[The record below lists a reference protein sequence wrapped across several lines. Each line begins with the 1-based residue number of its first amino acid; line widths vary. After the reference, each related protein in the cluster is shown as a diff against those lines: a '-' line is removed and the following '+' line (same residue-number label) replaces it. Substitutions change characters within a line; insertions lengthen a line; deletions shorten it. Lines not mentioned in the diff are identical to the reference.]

1 MADSL
6 SSDPRPPRVM
16 ALGDCAVLVEFADHL
31 DLATNA
37 RIQVLAQAMRNQRM
51 PWVRDVVPALASL
64 AVHIDPVSLGFA
76 DPIELVRHLLT
87 QCLGEALAPARSC
100 NQVHIPI
107 CYETEF
113 GLDLADISQRTGL
126 SVEQVIQRHLQS
138 EFMVLMVGFA
148 PGHPYLGGLAPSL
161 SVPRRSAPRVKMP
174 SGAVA
179 IANAQ
184 CVVYPF
190 EIPGGW
196 SVVGRTP
203 LRVFDAN
210 RQRPSLF
217 EPGDQ
222 VRFERI
228 DRGGFEE
235 LARKE
240 GTA

>member
-1 MADSL
+1 MTTPGQRQPTL
-6 SSDPRPPRVM
+6 L
-16 ALGDCAVLVEFADHL
+16 ALGDAAVLIEFADHL
-31 DLATNA
+31 DLATNT
-37 RIQVLAQAMRNQRM
+37 RIQVLAQAMRHRRM

-64 AVHIDPVSLGFA
+64 AVLVDPGILGCA
-76 DPIELVRHLLT
+76 NPIEPVRLLLA
-87 QCLGEALAPARSC
+87 QCLDEALAPSRSSK
-100 NQVHIPI
+100 QVHIPI

-113 GLDLADISQRTGL
+113 GLDLDDISQRTGL
-126 SVEQVIQRHLQS
+126 SVAQVIQRHLQS

-161 SVPRRSAPRVKMP
+161 SVPRRAAPRVKMP
-174 SGAVA
+174 CGAVA
-179 IANAQ
+179 IANTQ

-228 DRGGFEE
+228 DRDGFDA

>member
-1 MADSL
+1 MGATTN
-6 SSDPRPPRVM
+6 RQKPPTLL
-16 ALGDCAVLVEFADHL
+16 ALGDSAVLVEFADHL

-37 RIQVLAQAMRNQRM
+37 RIQVMAQAMRSRSM

-64 AVHIDPVSLGFA
+64 AVHVDPVALDFT
-76 DPIELVRHLLT
+76 DPVEPVRLLLA
-87 QCLGEALAPARSC
+87 QCLDDALAPARSFK
-100 NQVHIPI
+100 QVHIPI

-113 GLDLADISQRTGL
+113 GLDLDDISQRTGL
-126 SVEQVIQRHLQS
+126 SVEQVVQRHQHS

-174 SGAVA
+174 CGAVA

-210 RQRPSLF
+210 RPQPSLF
-217 EPGDQ
+217 EPGDK

-228 DRGGFEE
+228 DRGGFNE

-240 GTA
+240 GTE

>member
-1 MADSL
+1 
-6 SSDPRPPRVM
+6 
-16 ALGDCAVLVEFADHL
+16 
-31 DLATNA
+31 
-37 RIQVLAQAMRNQRM
+37 M

-64 AVHIDPVSLGFA
+64 AVHVDPVALDFT
-76 DPIELVRHLLT
+76 DPVEPVRLLLA
-87 QCLGEALAPARSC
+87 QCLNDELALGRTG
-100 NQVHIPI
+100 NLVHIPI

-113 GLDLADISQRTGL
+113 GLDLDDISQRTGL
-126 SVEQVIQRHLQS
+126 SVEQVVQRHQHS

-174 SGAVA
+174 CGAVA

-210 RQRPSLF
+210 RPQPSLF

-228 DRGGFEE
+228 DRGGFDE

-240 GTA
+240 GTE

>member
-1 MADSL
+1 MGATTN
-6 SSDPRPPRVM
+6 RQKPPTLL
-16 ALGDCAVLVEFADHL
+16 ALGDSAVLVEFADHL

-37 RIQVLAQAMRNQRM
+37 RIQVLAQAMRSRSM

-64 AVHIDPVSLGFA
+64 AVHVDPVALGFT
-76 DPIELVRHLLT
+76 DPVEPVRLLLA
-87 QCLGEALAPARSC
+87 QCLNDELALGRTG
-100 NQVHIPI
+100 NLVHIPI

-113 GLDLADISQRTGL
+113 GLDLDDISQRTGL
-126 SVEQVIQRHLQS
+126 SVEQVVQRHQHS

-174 SGAVA
+174 CGAVA

-210 RQRPSLF
+210 RRQPSLF

-228 DRGGFEE
+228 DRGGFDE

-240 GTA
+240 GTE

>member
-1 MADSL
+1 MGATTN
-6 SSDPRPPRVM
+6 RQKPPTLL
-16 ALGDCAVLVEFADHL
+16 ALGDSAVLVEFADHL

-37 RIQVLAQAMRNQRM
+37 RIQVLAQAMRSRSM

-64 AVHIDPVSLGFA
+64 AVHVDPVALGFT
-76 DPIELVRHLLT
+76 DPVEPVRLLLA
-87 QCLGEALAPARSC
+87 QCLDDALAPGRTG
-100 NQVHIPI
+100 NLVHIPI

-113 GLDLADISQRTGL
+113 GLDLDDISQRTGL
-126 SVEQVIQRHLQS
+126 SVEQVVQRHQHS

-174 SGAVA
+174 CGAVA

-210 RQRPSLF
+210 RPQPSLF
-217 EPGDQ
+217 EPGDK

-228 DRGGFEE
+228 DRGGFNE

-240 GTA
+240 GTE

>member
-1 MADSL
+1 MTNSGRRQPKL
-6 SSDPRPPRVM
+6 L
-16 ALGDCAVLVEFADHL
+16 ALGDAAVLIEFSDHL
-31 DLATNA
+31 DLCTNA
-37 RIQVLAQAMRNQRM
+37 RIQMLAKAIRHRRI
-51 PWVRDVVPALASL
+51 PWIRDVVPALATL
-64 AVHIDPVSLGFA
+64 AVHVDPVSLGFT
-76 DPIELVRHLLT
+76 DPIEPVRNLLT
-87 QCLGEALAPARSC
+87 QCLGEGMTAGQSFK
-100 NQVHIPI
+100 QVQIPI

-113 GLDLADISQRTGL
+113 GLDLDEISKLTGL
-126 SVEQVIQRHLQS
+126 SIDQVVQTHQQS

-174 SGAVA
+174 CGAVA

-210 RQRPSLF
+210 RQQPSLF

-228 DRGGFEE
+228 DRGEFDE

-240 GTA
+240 GTE

>member
-1 MADSL
+1 
-6 SSDPRPPRVM
+6 M

-31 DLATNA
+31 DLATNT
-37 RIQVLAQAMRNQRM
+37 RIQLLAQAIRSRHI

-64 AVHIDPVSLGFA
+64 AVHVDPVVLGFA
-76 DPIELVRHLLT
+76 DPIEPVRLLLA
-87 QCLGEALAPARSC
+87 QCLDEALTPARSSK
-100 NQVHIPI
+100 QVHIPI
-107 CYETEF
+107 CYAAEF
-113 GLDLADISQRTGL
+113 GLDLDDISQRTGL
-126 SVEQVIQRHLQS
+126 SVAQVIQRHLQS

-203 LRVFDAN
+203 LRVFDAH

-228 DRGGFEE
+228 DRGGFDA

>member
-1 MADSL
+1 MT
-6 SSDPRPPRVM
+6 SDLGSPSVM
-16 ALGDCAVLVEFADHL
+16 ALGDSAVLIEFADHL
-31 DLATNA
+31 DLAVNS
-37 RIQVLAQAMRNQRM
+37 RIQLLAQAIRERQL

-64 AVHIDPVSLGFA
+64 AVHVDPVALGFS
-76 DPIELVRHLLT
+76 DPIEPVRELLS
-87 QCLGEALAPARSC
+87 LAMDGALASARSS
-100 NQVHIPI
+100 NLVQIPI

-113 GLDLADISQRTGL
+113 GLDLDDISQRTHM
-126 SVEQVIQRHLQS
+126 SVDEVIERHLKS
-138 EFMVLMVGFA
+138 EFVVLMVGFA

-203 LRVFDAN
+203 LRVFDA
-210 RQRPSLF
+210 RRERPSLF
-217 EPGDQ
+217 EPGDS

-228 DRGGFEE
+228 DLAGFRA
-235 LARKE
+235 LAHQE

>member
-1 MADSL
+1 MTNSGQRQPTL
-6 SSDPRPPRVM
+6 L
-16 ALGDCAVLVEFADHL
+16 ALGDAAVLIEFADHL
-31 DLATNA
+31 DLSTNT
-37 RIQVLAQAMRNQRM
+37 RIQVLAQAIRNRRM
-51 PWVRDVVPALASL
+51 PWIRDVVPALATL
-64 AVHIDPVSLGFA
+64 AVHVDPVSLGFA
-76 DPIELVRHLLT
+76 DPIEPVRKLLN
-87 QCLGEALAPARSC
+87 QCLDEDLAPSRSFK
-100 NQVHIPI
+100 QVHIPI

-113 GLDLADISQRTGL
+113 GLDLDDISQRTGL
-126 SVEQVIQRHLQS
+126 SVEQVVQRHQHS

-174 SGAVA
+174 CGAVA

-210 RQRPSLF
+210 RRQPSLF

-228 DRGGFEE
+228 DRGGFDE

-240 GTA
+240 GTE

>member
-1 MADSL
+1 MGATTN
-6 SSDPRPPRVM
+6 RQKPPTLL
-16 ALGDCAVLVEFADHL
+16 ALGDSAVLVEFADHL

-37 RIQVLAQAMRNQRM
+37 RIQVLAQAMRSRSM

-64 AVHIDPVSLGFA
+64 AVHVDPVALGFT
-76 DPIELVRHLLT
+76 DPVEPVRLLLA
-87 QCLGEALAPARSC
+87 QCLNDELALGRTG
-100 NQVHIPI
+100 NLVHIPI

-113 GLDLADISQRTGL
+113 GLDLDDISQRTGL
-126 SVEQVIQRHLQS
+126 SVEQVVQRHQHS

-174 SGAVA
+174 CGAVA

-203 LRVFDAN
+203 LRVFDGN
-210 RQRPSLF
+210 RRQPSLF

-228 DRGGFEE
+228 DRGGFDE

-240 GTA
+240 GTE

>member
-1 MADSL
+1 
-6 SSDPRPPRVM
+6 M

-31 DLATNA
+31 DLTTNA
-37 RIQVLAQAMRNQRM
+37 RIQLLAQAMRNQRM
-51 PWVRDVVPALASL
+51 PWVRDVVPALASM
-64 AVHIDPVSLGFA
+64 AVHVDPVVLGFS
-76 DPIELVRHLLT
+76 DPVLPVKLLLA
-87 QCLGEALAPARSC
+87 QCLEETLAPAQSSE
-100 NQVHIPI
+100 QVQIPI
-107 CYETEF
+107 CYAAEF
-113 GLDLADISQRTGL
+113 GLDLDDISQRTGL
-126 SVEQVIQRHLQS
+126 GVDQVIQRHLQS

-174 SGAVA
+174 CGAVA

-210 RQRPSLF
+210 RRQPSLF

-228 DRGGFEE
+228 DRGDFDE

-240 GTA
+240 GTQ

>member
-1 MADSL
+1 M
-6 SSDPRPPRVM
+6 
-16 ALGDCAVLVEFADHL
+16 GDCAVLVEFADHL
-31 DLATNA
+31 DLATNT
-37 RIQVLAQAMRNQRM
+37 RIQLLAQAIRSRHI

-64 AVHIDPVSLGFA
+64 AVHVDPVVLGFA
-76 DPIELVRHLLT
+76 DPIEPVRLLLA
-87 QCLGEALAPARSC
+87 QCLDEALTPARSSK
-100 NQVHIPI
+100 QVHIPI
-107 CYETEF
+107 CYEAEF
-113 GLDLADISQRTGL
+113 GLDLDDISQRTGL
-126 SVEQVIQRHLQS
+126 SVAQVIQRHLQS

-203 LRVFDAN
+203 LRVFDAH

-228 DRGGFEE
+228 DQGGFDA

-240 GTA
+240 GTV

>member
-1 MADSL
+1 MTSH
-6 SSDPRPPRVM
+6 SGPVKVM
-16 ALGDCAVLVEFADHL
+16 ALGDSAVLVEFADHL
-31 DLATNA
+31 DLATNV
-37 RIQVLAQAMRNQRM
+37 RIQVLAQAMRNQRL
-51 PWVRDVVPALASL
+51 PWVLDVVPALASL
-64 AVHIDPVSLGFA
+64 AIHVDLAALDFA
-76 DPIELVRHLLT
+76 DPIEPVRLLLAR
-87 QCLGEALAPARSC
+87 CLDDALAPEQSG
-100 NQVHIPI
+100 NLVHIPI
-107 CYETEF
+107 CYGSEF
-113 GLDLADISQRTGL
+113 GLDLDDISERTGL
-126 SVEQVIQRHLQS
+126 SAEQVIQRHLHS
-138 EFMVLMVGFA
+138 EFTVLMVGFA

-190 EIPGGW
+190 EISGGW

-203 LRVFDAN
+203 LRVFDAG
-210 RQRPSLF
+210 RERPSLF

-228 DRGGFEE
+228 DRDAFTA
-235 LARKE
+235 LARQQ

>member
-1 MADSL
+1 MT
-6 SSDPRPPRVM
+6 SSGQRQPTLL
-16 ALGDCAVLVEFADHL
+16 ALGDAAVLIEFADHL
-31 DLATNA
+31 DLTTNT
-37 RIQVLAQAMRNQRM
+37 RIQALAQAIRHRRI

-64 AVHIDPVSLGFA
+64 AVHVDPVALGFA
-76 DPIELVRHLLT
+76 DPKEPVRHLLT
-87 QCLGEALAPARSC
+87 ECLDEALTPARSGR
-100 NQVHIPI
+100 QVHIPI
-107 CYETEF
+107 CYAAEF
-113 GLDLADISQRTGL
+113 GLDLDDISQRTGL
-126 SVEQVIQRHLQS
+126 SVEQVIQRHLHS

-203 LRVFDAN
+203 LRVFDAH
-210 RQRPSLF
+210 RLRPSLF

-228 DRGGFEE
+228 DQGGFDA

-240 GTA
+240 GTV

>member
-1 MADSL
+1 MTNSGQKQPKL
-6 SSDPRPPRVM
+6 L
-16 ALGDCAVLVEFADHL
+16 ALGDAAVLIEFSNQL
-31 DLATNA
+31 DLHTNT
-37 RIQVLAQAMRNQRM
+37 RIQVLAQAIRHRRI
-51 PWVRDVVPALASL
+51 PWIRDVVPALATL
-64 AVHIDPVSLGFA
+64 AVHVDPVSLGFA
-76 DPIELVRHLLT
+76 DPIEPVRNLLT
-87 QCLGEALAPARSC
+87 QCLDEGLSPERSF

-113 GLDLADISQRTGL
+113 GLDLEEISQLTGL
-126 SVEQVIQRHLQS
+126 SIEQVVHRHQHS
-138 EFMVLMVGFA
+138 KFMVLMVGFA

-174 SGAVA
+174 CGAVA

-210 RQRPSLF
+210 RQQPSLF

-222 VRFERI
+222 VRFDRI
-228 DRGGFEE
+228 NRSEFDE

-240 GTA
+240 GTE

>member
-1 MADSL
+1 MTTPGQRQPTL
-6 SSDPRPPRVM
+6 L
-16 ALGDCAVLVEFADHL
+16 ALGDAAVLIEFADHL
-31 DLATNA
+31 DLATNT
-37 RIQVLAQAMRNQRM
+37 RIQVLAQAMRHRRM

-64 AVHIDPVSLGFA
+64 AVHVDPVVLGFA
-76 DPIELVRHLLT
+76 DPIEPVRLLLA
-87 QCLGEALAPARSC
+87 QCLDEALTPARSSK
-100 NQVHIPI
+100 QVHIPI
-107 CYETEF
+107 CYAAEF
-113 GLDLADISQRTGL
+113 GLDLDDISQRTGL
-126 SVEQVIQRHLQS
+126 SVAQVIQRHLQS

-203 LRVFDAN
+203 LRVFDAH

-228 DRGGFEE
+228 DRGGFDA

>member
-1 MADSL
+1 MGATTN
-6 SSDPRPPRVM
+6 RQKPPTLL
-16 ALGDCAVLVEFADHL
+16 ALGDSAVLVEFADHL

-37 RIQVLAQAMRNQRM
+37 RIQVLAQAMRSRSM

-64 AVHIDPVSLGFA
+64 AVHVDPVALGFT
-76 DPIELVRHLLT
+76 DPVEPVRLLLA
-87 QCLGEALAPARSC
+87 QCLNDELALGRTG
-100 NQVHIPI
+100 NLVHIPI

-113 GLDLADISQRTGL
+113 GLDLDDISQRTGL
-126 SVEQVIQRHLQS
+126 SVEQVVQRHQHS

-174 SGAVA
+174 CGAVA

-203 LRVFDAN
+203 LRVFDGN
-210 RQRPSLF
+210 RRQPSLF

-228 DRGGFEE
+228 DRGGFDE

-240 GTA
+240 STE

>member
-1 MADSL
+1 MSRHPGA
-6 SSDPRPPRVM
+6 PRVM

-31 DLATNA
+31 DLTTNA
-37 RIQVLAQAMRNQRM
+37 RIQLLAQAMRNQRM
-51 PWVRDVVPALASL
+51 PWVRDVVPALASM
-64 AVHIDPVSLGFA
+64 AVHVDPVVLGFA
-76 DPIELVRHLLT
+76 DPVLPVKLLLA
-87 QCLGEALAPARSC
+87 QCLEEALAPAQSSE
-100 NQVHIPI
+100 QVQIPI
-107 CYETEF
+107 CYEAEF
-113 GLDLADISQRTGL
+113 GLDLDDISQRTGL
-126 SVEQVIQRHLQS
+126 GVDQVIQRHLQS

-174 SGAVA
+174 CGAVA

-203 LRVFDAN
+203 LRVFDA
-210 RQRPSLF
+210 RRERPSLF

-228 DRGGFEE
+228 GRDRFEE

-240 GTA
+240 GTE

>member
-1 MADSL
+1 MTNSGQRQPKL
-6 SSDPRPPRVM
+6 L
-16 ALGDCAVLVEFADHL
+16 ALGDAAVLIEFSDQL
-31 DLATNA
+31 DLRTNT
-37 RIQVLAQAMRNQRM
+37 RIQVLAQAIRHRRI
-51 PWVRDVVPALASL
+51 PWIRDVVPALATL
-64 AVHIDPVSLGFA
+64 AVHVDPVSLGFA
-76 DPIELVRHLLT
+76 DPIEPVRNLLT
-87 QCLGEALAPARSC
+87 QCLNEGLSPERSFK
-100 NQVHIPI
+100 QVRIPI

-113 GLDLADISQRTGL
+113 GLDLDEISQLTGL
-126 SVEQVIQRHLQS
+126 STEEVVHRHQCS

-174 SGAVA
+174 CGAVA

-210 RQRPSLF
+210 RQQPSLF
-217 EPGDQ
+217 EPGAQ
-222 VRFERI
+222 VRFDRI
-228 DRGGFEE
+228 DRSEFDE

-240 GTA
+240 GTE

>member
-1 MADSL
+1 L
-6 SSDPRPPRVM
+6 Q
-16 ALGDCAVLVEFADHL
+16 ALGDAAVLIEFADHL
-31 DLATNA
+31 DLSVNT
-37 RIQVLAQAMRNQRM
+37 RIQELAKAIRHRHM
-51 PWVRDVVPALASL
+51 PWILDVVPALATL
-64 AVHIDPVSLGFA
+64 AVHVDPISLDFG
-76 DPIELVRHLLT
+76 DPIEPVRNLLT
-87 QCLGEALAPARSC
+87 QCLNEDLTHTRSTR
-100 NQVHIPI
+100 QVRIPI

-113 GLDLADISQRTGL
+113 GLDLEDISQRTGL
-126 SVEQVIQRHLQS
+126 SVEEVIQRHQHS

-174 SGAVA
+174 CGSVA

-210 RQRPSLF
+210 RRQPSLF

-228 DRGGFEE
+228 DRGGFDA

-240 GTA
+240 GTQ

>member
-1 MADSL
+1 MTTPGQRQPTL
-6 SSDPRPPRVM
+6 L
-16 ALGDCAVLVEFADHL
+16 ALGDAAVLIEFADHL
-31 DLATNA
+31 DLATNT
-37 RIQVLAQAMRNQRM
+37 RIQVLAQAIRHRRM

-64 AVHIDPVSLGFA
+64 AVHVDPVILGFA
-76 DPIELVRHLLT
+76 NPIEPVRLLLA
-87 QCLGEALAPARSC
+87 QCLDEALAPSRSSK
-100 NQVHIPI
+100 QVHIPI

-113 GLDLADISQRTGL
+113 GLDLDDISQRTGL
-126 SVEQVIQRHLQS
+126 SVAQVIQRHLQS

-161 SVPRRSAPRVKMP
+161 SVPRRAAPRVKMP
-174 SGAVA
+174 CGAVA
-179 IANAQ
+179 IANTQ

-217 EPGDQ
+217 EPGDL

-228 DRGGFEE
+228 DRDGFDA

>member
-1 MADSL
+1 MTNSGQKQPKL
-6 SSDPRPPRVM
+6 L
-16 ALGDCAVLVEFADHL
+16 ALGDAAVLIEFSNQL
-31 DLATNA
+31 DLRTNT
-37 RIQVLAQAMRNQRM
+37 RIQVLAQAIRHRRI
-51 PWVRDVVPALASL
+51 PWIRDVVPALATL
-64 AVHIDPVSLGFA
+64 AVHVDPVSLGFA
-76 DPIELVRHLLT
+76 DPIEPVRNLLT
-87 QCLGEALAPARSC
+87 QCLDEGLSPERSF

-107 CYETEF
+107 CYETDF
-113 GLDLADISQRTGL
+113 GLDLDEISQLTGL
-126 SVEQVIQRHLQS
+126 SIEQVVNRHQCS
-138 EFMVLMVGFA
+138 EFMGLMVGFA

-174 SGAVA
+174 CGAVA

-210 RQRPSLF
+210 RQQPSLF

-222 VRFERI
+222 VRFDRI
-228 DRGGFEE
+228 DRSEFYE

-240 GTA
+240 GTE

>member
-1 MADSL
+1 MTNSGQKQPKL
-6 SSDPRPPRVM
+6 L
-16 ALGDCAVLVEFADHL
+16 ALGDAAVLIEFSNQL
-31 DLATNA
+31 DLRTNT
-37 RIQVLAQAMRNQRM
+37 RIQVLAQAIRHRRI
-51 PWVRDVVPALASL
+51 PWIRDVVPALSTL
-64 AVHIDPVSLGFA
+64 AVHVDPVSLGFA
-76 DPIELVRHLLT
+76 DPIQPVRNLLT
-87 QCLGEALAPARSC
+87 QCLDEGLSSERSF

-107 CYETEF
+107 CYETDF
-113 GLDLADISQRTGL
+113 GLDLDEISQLTGL
-126 SVEQVIQRHLQS
+126 SIEQVVNRHQCS

-174 SGAVA
+174 CGAVA

-210 RQRPSLF
+210 RQQPSLF

-222 VRFERI
+222 VRFDRI
-228 DRGGFEE
+228 NRSEFDE

-240 GTA
+240 GTE

>member
-1 MADSL
+1 MTNSGQKQPKL
-6 SSDPRPPRVM
+6 L
-16 ALGDCAVLVEFADHL
+16 ALGDAAVLIEFSNQL
-31 DLATNA
+31 DLHTNT
-37 RIQVLAQAMRNQRM
+37 RIQVLAQAIRHRRI
-51 PWVRDVVPALASL
+51 PWIRDVVPALSTL
-64 AVHIDPVSLGFA
+64 AVHVDPVSLGFA
-76 DPIELVRHLLT
+76 DPIQPVRNLLT
-87 QCLGEALAPARSC
+87 QCLDEGLSPERSF

-107 CYETEF
+107 CYETDF
-113 GLDLADISQRTGL
+113 GLDLDEISKRTGL
-126 SVEQVIQRHLQS
+126 SIEQVVNRHQCS

-174 SGAVA
+174 CGAVA

-210 RQRPSLF
+210 RQQPSLF

-222 VRFERI
+222 VRFDRI
-228 DRGGFEE
+228 DRSEFYE

-240 GTA
+240 GTE

>member
-1 MADSL
+1 ML
-6 SSDPRPPRVM
+6 
-16 ALGDCAVLVEFADHL
+16 ALGDAAVLIEFADHL
-31 DLATNA
+31 DLATNT
-37 RIQVLAQAMRNQRM
+37 RIQVLAQAIRHRRM

-64 AVHIDPVSLGFA
+64 AVHVDPVILGFA
-76 DPIELVRHLLT
+76 NPIEPVRLLLA
-87 QCLGEALAPARSC
+87 QCLDEALAPSRSSK
-100 NQVHIPI
+100 QVHIPI

-113 GLDLADISQRTGL
+113 GLDLDDISQRTGL
-126 SVEQVIQRHLQS
+126 SVAQVIQRHLQS

-161 SVPRRSAPRVKMP
+161 SVPRRAAPRVKMP
-174 SGAVA
+174 CGAVA
-179 IANAQ
+179 IANTQ

-228 DRGGFEE
+228 DRDGFDA

>member
-1 MADSL
+1 MTTPGQKQPTL
-6 SSDPRPPRVM
+6 L
-16 ALGDCAVLVEFADHL
+16 ALGDAAVLVEFADHL
-31 DLATNA
+31 DLVTNF
-37 RIQVLAQAMRNQRM
+37 RIQRLAQAIRNRHP

-64 AVHIDPVSLGFA
+64 AVHVDPVALGFG
-76 DPIELVRHLLT
+76 DPIEPVRLLLA
-87 QCLGEALAPARSC
+87 QCVDDALATARSHKQK
-100 NQVHIPI
+100 QVHIPI
-107 CYETEF
+107 CYDAGF
-113 GLDLADISQRTGL
+113 GLDLDDISQRTGL
-126 SVEQVIQRHLQS
+126 TVDEVIQRHLLS
-138 EFMVLMVGFA
+138 EFQVLMVGFA

-174 SGAVA
+174 CGAVA

-196 SVVGRTP
+196 SVVGQTP
-203 LRVFDAN
+203 LRLFDA
-210 RQRPSLF
+210 RREQPSLF

-228 DRGGFEE
+228 DRDRFAS
-235 LARKE
+235 LAREE

>member
-1 MADSL
+1 MSATT
-6 SSDPRPPRVM
+6 PRHQQPALL
-16 ALGDCAVLVEFADHL
+16 ALGDAAVLVEFADHL
-31 DLATNA
+31 DLATNS
-37 RIQVLAQAMRNQRM
+37 RIQVLAQTIRNRRI

-64 AVHIDPVSLGFA
+64 AVHVDPVVLGFA
-76 DPIELVRHLLT
+76 DPIEPVRDLLA
-87 QCLGEALAPARSC
+87 QSMDEALAPAQSN

-107 CYETEF
+107 CYEADF
-113 GLDLADISQRTGL
+113 GLDLEDISQRTGL
-126 SVEQVIQRHLQS
+126 TVDEVIQRHLHS

-161 SVPRRSAPRVKMP
+161 SVPRRSEPRVKMP
-174 SGAVA
+174 CGAVA

-203 LRVFDAN
+203 LRVFDAS
-210 RQRPSLF
+210 RERPSLF
-217 EPGDQ
+217 EPGDR
-222 VRFERI
+222 VRFRRI
-228 DRGGFEE
+228 DSDGFAA
-235 LARKE
+235 LARRE

>member
-1 MADSL
+1 M
-6 SSDPRPPRVM
+6 
-16 ALGDCAVLVEFADHL
+16 GDCAVLVEFADHL
-31 DLATNA
+31 DLATNT
-37 RIQVLAQAMRNQRM
+37 RIQLLAQAIRSRHI

-64 AVHIDPVSLGFA
+64 AVHVDPVVLGFA
-76 DPIELVRHLLT
+76 DPIEPVRLLLA
-87 QCLGEALAPARSC
+87 QCLDEALTPARSSK
-100 NQVHIPI
+100 QVHIPL
-107 CYETEF
+107 CYEAEF
-113 GLDLADISQRTGL
+113 GLDLDDISQRTGL
-126 SVEQVIQRHLQS
+126 SVAQVIQRHLQS

-203 LRVFDAN
+203 LRVFDAH

-228 DRGGFEE
+228 DRGGFDA

>member
-1 MADSL
+1 MTSH
-6 SSDPRPPRVM
+6 SGPMKIM
-16 ALGDCAVLVEFADHL
+16 ALGDSAALVQFADHL

-37 RIQVLAQAMRNQRM
+37 RIQVLAQAMRHERL

-64 AVHIDPVSLGFA
+64 AVHVDLAALDFG
-76 DPIELVRHLLT
+76 DPIEPVRLLLAR
-87 QCLGEALAPARSC
+87 CLDQALAPARSTR
-100 NQVHIPI
+100 VVPIPI
-107 CYETEF
+107 CYEAEF
-113 GLDLADISQRTGL
+113 GLDLDDISQRCSL
-126 SVEQVIQRHLQS
+126 SVDAVIDRHLHSDFQ
-138 EFMVLMVGFA
+138 VLMVGFA

-203 LRVFDAN
+203 LRVFDAV
-210 RQRPSLF
+210 RERPSLF

-228 DRGGFEE
+228 DRDAFTA
-235 LARKE
+235 LARQE